1 MSRIRNTS
9 QRLVEVLVF
18 YRKKNIK
25 LQPVTPLMPL
35 EALLIPVNPTNSDY
49 DGINGGTGC
58 NFIFFTVPTTC
69 SRPSIEMIGFMY
81 VCMYVFI
88 NVFLR
93 VHSPGHTVIYF

>member
-1 MSRIRNTS
+1 MNRIRNTS

-49 DGINGGTGC
+49 DGIN
-58 NFIFFTVPTTC
+58 
-69 SRPSIEMIGFMY
+69 Y
-81 VCMYVFI
+81 YYYYYYVFS
-88 NVFLR
+88 VFTLLATLLYIFSSNLACSS
-93 VHSPGHTVIYF
+93 VSSV

>member
-1 MSRIRNTS
+1 MNRIRNTS

-49 DGINGGTGC
+49 DGIIGGTGC
-58 NFIFFTVPTTC
+58 NFIFFFFSVFTLLA
-69 SRPSIEMIGFMY
+69 RPFYIKRSNMAQK
-81 VCMYVFI
+81 CQ
-88 NVFLR
+88 NLL
-93 VHSPGHTVIYF
+93 

>member
-1 MSRIRNTS
+1 MNRIRNTS

-49 DGINGGTGC
+49 DGIIGGTGC
-58 NFIFFTVPTTC
+58 NFIFF
-69 SRPSIEMIGFMY
+69 MY
-81 VCMYVFI
+81 VCMYVF
-88 NVFLR
+88 LR
-93 VHSPGHTVIYF
+93 VHSPDQTVIYY